1 MQTTLLSLYE
11 MERSIPSQFSIDFD
25 APKLS
30 VTRTSASLYLMLYQ
44 AIILCI
50 RPFILQRVKDRI
62 QSSRENR
69 PAPVKSP
76 PMTRLCVSCRQAAI
90 KSIRILSALRQDKS
104 NGKYLEVNLYI
115 WFLTML
121 SIIWIFRPRRHILR
135 RFHSDHE
142 RLPRK

>member
-1 MQTTLLSLYE
+1 MRSWDVSRPERRTEVRLTVVAFYGNATISQTKLVKRMQTTLSSLYE
-11 MERSIPSQFSIDFD
+11 TERSIPSQFSIDFD

-30 VTRTSASLYLMLYQ
+30 VTRTSASLYLMLFQ

-69 PAPVKSP
+69 PAPAKSP

-104 NGKYLEVNLYI
+104 NGKYVG
-115 WFLTML
+115 
-121 SIIWIFRPRRHILR
+121 
-135 RFHSDHE
+135 
-142 RLPRK
+142 